1 MDTMMIKLSVL
12 FLLAL
17 QTLSSA
23 NPLDIK
29 NTTEHSNV
37 SLMNPHLDGGPE
49 ITANGSMPRDL
60 PLLSVAKLTQRR
72 WVQSSS
78 ITADVGTTLEWVTWN
93 NYLPNNAISIYNGYV
108 DRIDYVCKYMCNAGF
123 YNPSMGPYCHY
134 PSAEKEYSGSPFEI
148 LVNEDNFEILEWKDD
163 SYGSVPQNSVRTC
176 PGEDTYVGKN
186 KYGLG
191 KVVTQDKAFYL
202 PWKGYEYWYNYY
214 QVLTINQNV
223 ISQHI
228 YDVRYNTDESKIL
241 KYPPEIMRKT
251 TISNYECHPVVK
263 TDTLSKTYQV
273 EYRWDIT
280 SSITFGVKT
289 SIKARIPSLFS
300 VGIEFSTEETFM
312 FSREKT
318 VMEAITDSV
327 SVELTAPPNHAC
339 MVTMVQYKY
348 KADIP
353 FTARLRRIYSNGEI
367 HTMSISGTYNS
378 VQIGEVHAVVD
389 RCEPLNSTPCP

>member
-1 MDTMMIKLSVL
+1 MKLSVL

-17 QTLSSA
+17 QTPSSA

-29 NTTEHSNV
+29 NNTEHRNV

-60 PLLSVAKLTQRR
+60 PLLRVAELTQEKQ
-72 WVQSSS
+72 VQSSS
-78 ITADVGTTLEWVTWN
+78 ITADVGTILEWVTWN
-93 NYLPNNAISIYNGYV
+93 NSLPNNSISIYNRYV

-134 PSAEKEYSGSPFEI
+134 PSAKKAYFGSPFEI
-148 LVNEDNFEILEWKDD
+148 L
-163 SYGSVPQNSVRTC
+163 
-176 PGEDTYVGKN
+176 DTYVGKN

-223 ISQHI
+223 ISQQI

-289 SIKARIPSLFS
+289 SIKAGIPLLFS
-300 VGIEFSTEETFM
+300 VGIEFSTEETFQ
-312 FSREKT
+312 FSLENT
-318 VMEAITDSV
+318 VTEAITDSV
-327 SVELTAPPNHAC
+327 SVGLTAPPNHAC
-339 MVTMVQYKY
+339 MVNMVQYKY

-353 FTARLRRIYSNGEI
+353 FTARLRRTYSNGEI
-367 HTMSISGTYNS
+367 RTMSIIGTYDS
-378 VQIGEVHAVVD
+378 IQIGEVQAVVD